1 MRDTSYAQEIATASV
16 TFPSG
21 SEARIERLLIK
32 ESQQEEIRFSWW
44 KDNRMMLRP
53 LDLPENELLILL
65 KAALQENVFSESFL
79 KDLHE
84 ILK

>member
-1 MRDTSYAQEIATASV
+1 MRDTSYAQEIARASV
-16 TFPSG
+16 VFPSG

-44 KDNRMMLRP
+44 KDNRMIPRP
-53 LDLPENELLILL
+53 LDLPENELLILI
-65 KAALQENVFSESFL
+65 KAALEKDVFSESFL
-79 KDLHE
+79 TALYE

>member
-1 MRDTSYAQEIATASV
+1 MLKKLPGSV

-44 KDNRMMLRP
+44 KDNRMIPRP
-53 LDLPENELLILL
+53 LDLPEDELLILI
-65 KAALQENVFSESFL
+65 KTAIQENVFSENFL
-79 KDLHE
+79 KALRE
-84 ILK
+84 TIS